1 MARELHDHYFREAK
15 REGYLS
21 RAAYK
26 LIEID
31 KRKELMQR
39 GDRVL
44 DCGAAPGSWL
54 QVISKRIGP
63 QGIVVGVDKKPIDHV
78 FDLDNVR
85 CVQGDLVEIEAEELL
100 SYVADDNTPGP
111 SSAASSG
118 PASGERF
125 DVILSDMAPDTTGD
139 HTTDHFASAR
149 LCHAVLDRCQGL
161 LVEDGHL
168 AMKVLEGESHTEL
181 LARCRALFAKVKGFV
196 PKASRHKST
205 EIYIIAR
212 GFRGDNAAEADRVQR
227 TADHPPLPARRRSTG
242 WTRWRASAVAAE

>member
-31 KRKELMQR
+31 KRKELLQR

-54 QVISKRIGP
+54 QVVSKRIGP
-63 QGIVVGVDKKPIDHV
+63 RGIVVGIDRRQIDHV
-78 FDLDNVR
+78 FELDNVR
-85 CVQGDLVEIEAEELL
+85 CVQGDLEEVEAELLL
-100 SYVADDNTPGP
+100 SCLADGERPGP

-149 LCHAVLDRCQGL
+149 LCHAVLDRCGSL
-161 LVEDGHL
+161 LAEGGHL
-168 AMKVLEGESHTEL
+168 AMKVFEGESHAEL
-181 LARCRALFAKVKGFV
+181 LDRCRALFEKVKGFV

-212 GFRGDNAAEADRVQR
+212 GFRGRDAAEADHAQR
-227 TADHPPLPARRRSTG
+227 TADHPQPPAQRRSTG
-242 WTRWRASAVAAE
+242 WNR

>member
-1 MARELHDHYFREAK
+1 MHRELHDHYFREAK

-31 KRKELMQR
+31 KRKELLQR

-54 QVISKRIGP
+54 QVASKRIGP
-63 QGIVVGVDKKPIDHV
+63 SGIVVGIDRKPIDHA
-78 FDLDNVR
+78 FELDNVR
-85 CVQGDLVEIEAEELL
+85 CVQGDLVEIEAGELL
-100 SYVADDNTPGP
+100 SHLADDDSPGP
-111 SSAASSG
+111 SSATSSG

-125 DVILSDMAPDTTGD
+125 DVILSDMAPDTSGD
-139 HTTDHFASAR
+139 RTADHFASAR
-149 LCHAVLDRCQGL
+149 LCHAVLDRCEAL
-161 LVEDGHL
+161 LADGGHV
-168 AMKVLEGESHTEL
+168 AMKVFEGESYAEL
-181 LARCRALFAKVKGFV
+181 LDRCRALFAKVKGFV

-212 GFRGDNAAEADRVQR
+212 GFRGAEAAEADRAQR
-227 TADHPPLPARRRSTG
+227 TADHPPLAPRRRSTG
-242 WTRWRASAVAAE
+242 WNH

>member
-1 MARELHDHYFREAK
+1 MARDLHDHYFREAK

-31 KRKELMQR
+31 KRKELLHR

-54 QVISKRIGP
+54 QVVSKRIGP
-63 QGIVVGVDKKPIDHV
+63 RGIVVGIDKRLIDHV
-78 FDLDNVR
+78 FELDNVR
-85 CVQGDLVEIEAEELL
+85 CVQGDLEEIGAEELL
-100 SYVADDNTPGP
+100 SYLADDNTPGP
-111 SSAASSG
+111 SSAASSD
-118 PASGERF
+118 PASGRRF

-139 HTTDHFASAR
+139 RMTDHFASAR
-149 LCHAVLDRCQGL
+149 LCHAVLDRCGAL
-161 LVEDGHL
+161 LTEGGHL
-168 AMKVLEGESHTEL
+168 AMKVFEGESHTEL
-181 LARCRALFAKVKGFV
+181 LERCRALFVRVKGFV

-212 GFRGDNAAEADRVQR
+212 GFRGREAAEADRAQR
-227 TADHPPLPARRRSTG
+227 TADHPSLPARRRSTG
-242 WTRWRASAVAAE
+242 WHR

>member
-1 MARELHDHYFREAK
+1 MVRELHDHYFREAK

-31 KRKELMQR
+31 KRKELLQR

-54 QVISKRIGP
+54 QVVSKRIGP
-63 QGIVVGVDKKPIDHV
+63 RGIVVGIDRRPIDHV

-85 CVQGDLVEIEAEELL
+85 CV
-100 SYVADDNTPGP
+100 VADLEEVETERLLGYLVDDKQHGR
-111 SSAASSG
+111 SSAAATAESSG
-118 PASGERF
+118 PASGKRF

-139 HTTDHFASAR
+139 HTADHFASAR
-149 LCHAVLDRCQGL
+149 LCHSVLDRCEAL
-161 LVEDGHL
+161 LKEGGHV
-168 AMKVLEGESHTEL
+168 AMKVFEGESYAEL
-181 LARCRALFAKVKGFV
+181 LDRCRALFAKVKGFV

-212 GFRGDNAAEADRVQR
+212 GFCGVDAAAADRAQR
-227 TADHPPLPARRRSTG
+227 AADHPPLPARRRSTG
-242 WTRWRASAVAAE
+242 WNR

>member
-1 MARELHDHYFREAK
+1 MEMARELHDHYFREAK

-31 KRKELMQR
+31 KRKELLQR

-54 QVISKRIGP
+54 QVVSKRIGP
-63 QGIVVGVDKKPIDHV
+63 RGIVVGIDRRPIDHV
-78 FDLDNVR
+78 FELDNVR
-85 CVQGDLVEIEAEELL
+85 CVQADLEEVEAERLL
-100 SYVADDNTPGP
+100 SYLADDKRPGP
-111 SSAASSG
+111 SSAAGAAGSSG

-125 DVILSDMAPDTTGD
+125 DVVLSDMAPDTSGD
-139 HTTDHFASAR
+139 HTADHFASAR
-149 LCHAVLDRCQGL
+149 LCHAVLDRCGSL
-161 LVEDGHL
+161 LGEGGHV
-168 AMKVLEGESHTEL
+168 AMKVFEGESYAEL
-181 LARCRALFAKVKGFV
+181 LDRCRSLFGKVKGFV

-205 EIYIIAR
+205 EIYVIAR
-212 GFRGDNAAEADRVQR
+212 GFRGRDAAEADHARR

-242 WTRWRASAVAAE
+242 WNR